1 MEDNILNW
9 TPNAVASFVQ
19 TVAAEAR
26 APCERK
32 PLFRPLP
39 PAPDFPI
46 NALGPLHDVA
56 LAVQW
61 RTQAP
66 FAIAAQSVLAAATLA
81 VQAHRDV
88 VLPGGGRKPLTAIFI
103 SVADSGERKSSVDRI
118 ALAAVYSVEEEWRNS
133 SGVEMQTYINCKE
146 AWETV
151 REKAKRANKSDI
163 TALQAA
169 LLALG
174 PMPKPP
180 PHPML
185 LVADPTP
192 EALTQHLKDG
202 RPIAG
207 VFTAEGGLLIGG
219 AAFNDES
226 RMRTAALLNTLWD
239 GEAIRRLRVGTG
251 PAYLPGKRCSAHIM
265 LQHVVA
271 QRLLGD
277 AMLDGIGLTARM
289 LIVAPD
295 STAGTRFYRDVP
307 DWVPGVLSAYGQRLK
322 VSLLKSPVM
331 RGDMPDALDPPPLLL
346 DAAAALMWVA
356 FHDQCEAAIA
366 VNGPLSTIRPFAAKM
381 AEHAGRL
388 AAVLTVYNDP
398 DAMTVSEAAMR
409 CGIDLAN
416 YYACE
421 MLRLHGGASVTPE
434 LRSAQSLL
442 TWWQSQSNPTLH
454 LSAIYQRGPASLR
467 DAKTARKIVGVLH
480 DHGWVERLEPGA
492 IVDGSPRKEAW
503 RLTYE

>member
-1 MEDNILNW
+1 
-9 TPNAVASFVQ
+9 
-19 TVAAEAR
+19 
-26 APCERK
+26 
-32 PLFRPLP
+32 
-39 PAPDFPI
+39 
-46 NALGPLHDVA
+46 
-56 LAVQW
+56 
-61 RTQAP
+61 
-66 FAIAAQSVLAAATLA
+66 
-81 VQAHRDV
+81 
-88 VLPGGGRKPLTAIFI
+88 LTAIFI

-133 SGVEMQTYINCKE
+133 SGAEMQTYINCKE

-151 REKAKRANKSDI
+151 RERVKRANKGDV
-163 TALQAA
+163 TALQGA
-169 LLALG
+169 LAALG

-295 STAGTRFYRDVP
+295 STAGTRFYKDVP
-307 DWVPGVLSAYGQRLK
+307 DWVPVVLSAYGQRLK
-322 VSLLKSPVM
+322 VSLLKSPVT
-331 RGDMPDALDPPPLLL
+331 RADMPDALDPSPLLL
-346 DAAAALMWVA
+346 DAAAASIWVA

-366 VNGPLSTIRPFAAKM
+366 ANGPLSTIRPFAAKM

-442 TWWQSQSNPTLH
+442 TWWQAQSSPTLH
-454 LSAIYQRGPASLR
+454 LAAIYQRGPASLR
-467 DAKTARKIVGVLH
+467 DAKAARKAVEVLDH
-480 DHGWVERLEPGA
+480 HGWIERLEPGA
-492 IVDGSPRKEAW
+492 VIDGAPRKEAW
-503 RLTYE
+503 RLAND